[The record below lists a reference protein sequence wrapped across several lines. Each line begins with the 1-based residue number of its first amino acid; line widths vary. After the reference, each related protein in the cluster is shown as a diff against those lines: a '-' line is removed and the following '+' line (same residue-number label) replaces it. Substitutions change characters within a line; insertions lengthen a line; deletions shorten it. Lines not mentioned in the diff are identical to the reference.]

1 MKNYYLLSIIL
12 LIALASFTNIASAQV
27 ASGPSDATT
36 APPVNASDV
45 GKVLC
50 AGTPISIAG
59 PQNGGVDFTAYQWY
73 KLDAS
78 GNKQLT
84 ASTGRTYTE
93 TPTAPG
99 YYNYEVVTVNATG
112 CTSPVSDVFKVY
124 VLPPLTA
131 TITGTAALCAGVG
144 TTVLTANP
152 TPATGFALTY
162 QWTRSGVNITGAT
175 TNTYTITGENTPG
188 TITFG
193 VNIAYVLSPS
203 CTVTA
208 TDDVVIEPV
217 PTKPSITAN

>member
-1 MKNYYLLSIIL
+1 MKNHYLLSIAL

-27 ASGPSDATT
+27 PSGPSDGTLA
-36 APPVNASDV
+36 APINASDV

-50 AGTPISIAG
+50 AGTTISIAG

-152 TPATGFALTY
+152 TPATGFVLTY
-162 QWTRSGVNITGAT
+162 QWTRSGVNIANAT